1 MGGHCIGVDPY
12 YLTTRRRRSGYYPEI
27 MLASRR
33 INESMGRHV
42 AAAVIKLLVKR
53 RRIVPD
59 ARILIL
65 GLTFKENCPDLRN
78 TRVAELVRQFHDFGA
93 TVDVHDDWADPAQT
107 LDEYGLP
114 LLQGLPRD
122 GNYDAIV
129 LAVAMTNTVRWGS
142 CGPADGA
149 RGRSAVRHQGRVP
162 EGRGRRPAVASRFRC
177 GRARYARRDPCRKDS
192 MLRYAPYAASLL
204 LTLLSVAMLPL

>member
-1 MGGHCIGVDPY
+1 
-12 YLTTRRRRSGYYPEI
+12 
-27 MLASRR
+27 
-33 INESMGRHV
+33 MGRHV

-78 TRVAELVRQFHDFGA
+78 TRVAELVRQFQDFGA

-129 LAVAMTNTVRWGS
+129 LAVAHDEYRALGI
-142 CGPADGA
+142 D
-149 RGRSAVRHQGRVP
+149 AVRRMGR
-162 EGRGRRPAVASRFRC
+162 EGAVLYDIKGVFPRDEVDGR
-177 GRARYARRDPCRKDS
+177 
-192 MLRYAPYAASLL
+192 L
-204 LTLLSVAMLPL
+204 